1 MGSAGVGR
9 EMVIV
14 MVTLQTSWFASAI
27 LPGPAFCREADVSYP
42 VCEHWLGLQHGGE
55 KLLDG
60 EKGFWSDETIQ
71 KQI

>member
-42 VCEHWLGLQHGGE
+42 VCEH
-55 KLLDG
+55 
-60 EKGFWSDETIQ
+60 
-71 KQI
+71 